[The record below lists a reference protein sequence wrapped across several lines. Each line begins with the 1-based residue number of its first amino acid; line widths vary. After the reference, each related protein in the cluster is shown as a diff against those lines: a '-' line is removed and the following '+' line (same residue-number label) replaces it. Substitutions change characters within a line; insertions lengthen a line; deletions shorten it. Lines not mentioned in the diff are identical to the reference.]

1 LERQKKAIQDLSG
14 RREQIANQLESCN
27 LAIQN
32 VRFDLLRLRSADAAS
47 ALGDLTNATQQA
59 RALSRD
65 VDNAIVAASEI
76 REALG
81 KPI

>member
-1 LERQKKAIQDLSG
+1 M
-14 RREQIANQLESCN
+14 
-27 LAIQN
+27 
-32 VRFDLLRLRSADAAS
+32 
-47 ALGDLTNATQQA
+47 ATQQA

-81 KPI
+81 RD